1 MDIQKISDIF
11 YNNTDRIII
20 CKEKEINGIMFPLL
34 AIHET
39 GFYIFFDRNISGT
52 WEKKEAIE
60 NVYKLQLFFNTS
72 RLNFYIYGIDEENA
86 YYIDPFSDDITMIFM
101 RNDKKGLEEH
111 ILGILQSGSYTID
124 ENKMY
129 YYKEK
134 LNQIA
139 NKGEKIKA
147 DENGNTYIKRGNN
160 WYMASSDD
168 PDEAFRYT
176 LLGGLF
182 GFHKFKQGKKGAGIG
197 YLLTAG
203 MLCAGWFFDMLAF
216 VLGVAKNPDGLYYLP
231 VSDKKKKTI
240 ILLCCIPLSLVILKV
255 YMFLLTFLSNGLS
268 NIIIPFINSLI

>member
-11 YNNTDRIII
+11 YDNTDKIII
-20 CKEKEINGIMFPLL
+20 CKEKEINGTMFPLL
-34 AIHET
+34 VIHET
-39 GFYIFFDRNISGT
+39 GFYIFFDGNISGT

-101 RNDKKGLEEH
+101 RDDKKGLEEH

-134 LNQIA
+134 LNQMT
-139 NKGEKIKA
+139 NKGEKIKT
-147 DENGNTYIKRGNN
+147 DEDGNTYIRRGNN

-168 PDEAFRYT
+168 PDEMFRYT
-176 LLGGLF
+176 LFGGLF
-182 GFHKFKQGKKGAGIG
+182 GLHKFKQGKRSAGIG

-203 MLCAGWFFDMLAF
+203 MLCIGWYFDMLAF
-216 VLGVAKNPDGLYYLP
+216 VLGVAKDPEGLHYLP

-240 ILLCCIPLSLVILKV
+240 ILLCCIPLSLVILKA
-255 YMFLLTFLSNGLS
+255 YMFLLIFLSNGLS
-268 NIIIPFINSLI
+268 NILIPFISSLV